1 MDSFNS
7 KEEYTI
13 SDIQSLIDNAAE
25 ESIHLE
31 FKSAP
36 ALSKADSV
44 RGEISKD
51 VAAFANS
58 DGGIIVYGVSEDN
71 SHKATSLSFI
81 DGTVYTKEW
90 LEQTIQSN
98 IQRAIDELK
107 ILPVRADSD
116 PLKTIY
122 IVKIPASLDAPHMS
136 RDKRYYKRYNFKS
149 VQMEEYEVR
158 NSYGRKKNS
167 LMAIASSRIALGK
180 IDAHSDIDRNSIAL
194 DVTVVVANDGD
205 LVEKDFN
212 LNVYFEPAIGGSVVW
227 DRSNSGYTSTIFEDE
242 DGGTRLKVSCPSHAA
257 LFPEESRT
265 AARFSLILPLETV
278 RTILTG
284 VKYEIGLYYTGGKD
298 LVDGEFDADFVSAI
312 VSEAEQ
318 RLSRYLSE

>member
-71 SHKATSLSFI
+71 SHKATSLSYI
-81 DGTVYTKEW
+81 DGTVFTKEW

-98 IQRAIDELK
+98 IQRPIDELK
-107 ILPVRADSD
+107 IFPIRVDSD
-116 PLKTIY
+116 LLKTLY

-136 RDKRYYKRYNFKS
+136 RDKRFYKRNNFKS

-158 NSYGRKKNS
+158 NSYGRKKKS
-167 LMAIASSRIALGK
+167 LMAITSWKIALGK
-180 IDAHSDIDRNSIAL
+180 MDNHSDIDNDSIAL
-194 DVTVVVANDGD
+194 DVTVVVTNDGD
-205 LVEKDFN
+205 ILEKDFN
-212 LNVYFEPAIGGSVVW
+212 LNVYFEPAISGAVVW
-227 DRSNSGYTSTIFEDE
+227 DRSNSGYTSTIFDDE
-242 DGGTRLKVSCPSHAA
+242 DGRLRLKVSCPSHAA

-278 RTILTG
+278 RTQLMG
-284 VKYEIGLYYTGGKD
+284 VKYEFGLYYAGGKD
-298 LVDGEFDADFVSAI
+298 SLDGEFDADFVSDI